1 MATGQAAA
9 GGRGGQHVLAAELI
23 GFVAIVGM
31 RAVAQYGPGDKSK
44 IPADQYGPLFI
55 LANGFGVF
63 FILSFLAAR
72 GGNAAKL
79 AGAAGLIID
88 LALLMKS
95 TAHLDAL
102 AAEYAQPRQYV
113 PLSMGGTYDSGQAS
127 VLSPALQTE
136 LQTGK
141 LPATP
146 TGSSPAAA
154 QAYAK
159 GALSSY
165 GLAASQFPDLIKL
178 WNQESGWN
186 YLATNPNSGAYGIP
200 QALPPSKLP
209 GGTKSTMV
217 QQIQWGLAY
226 IKQRYGSIAAAWA
239 HEQHFGWY

>member
-1 MATGQAAA
+1 
-9 GGRGGQHVLAAELI
+9 
-23 GFVAIVGM
+23 M
-31 RAVAQYGPGDKSK
+31 RAVAQYGPGDKSNL
-44 IPADQYGPLFI
+44 PADQYGPLFI
-55 LANGFGVF
+55 LGNGFALF
-63 FILSFLAAR
+63 FVLSFLAAR
-72 GGNAAKL
+72 GGSAAKL
-79 AGAAGLIID
+79 AGAAGLVVD
-88 LALLMKS
+88 LALLLKS
-95 TAHLDAL
+95 TAYLDTL
-102 AAEYAQPRQYV
+102 AAAYAQPRVYV
-113 PLSMGGTYDSGQAS
+113 PLSMGGTYDTGQAA

-159 GALSSY
+159 NSLASY
-165 GLAASQFPDLIKL
+165 GLLSSQFQDLVRL

-186 YLATNPNSGAYGIP
+186 FRATNPDSGAYGIP
-200 QALPPSKLP
+200 QALPASKLP
-209 GGTKSTMV
+209 GGTSSTMV